1 MFRAPSNNYRV
12 GDMSPRVIPVAI
24 AVVCLAVL
32 LGAAGMFAT
41 SRETS
46 YIQECASEGFAI
58 DGYYRDDKTSREI
71 LAFLEE
77 DGCRWQLVNKDGSS
91 VDGQFKRTD
100 DPNILVL
107 KKENGEEFG
116 TVHVAYMSRRREQGQ
131 IYLIRN
137 TKVTRFYLVSTDPA
151 FTVESGDVDADV

>member
-1 MFRAPSNNYRV
+1 MGRRTIS
-12 GDMSPRVIPVAI
+12 ITL

-32 LGAAGMFAT
+32 LGAMGQFAI

-46 YIQECASEGFAI
+46 YMQECASEGFAI
-58 DGYYRDDKTSREI
+58 DGYYRDDKTSRET

-77 DGCRWQLVNKDGSS
+77 DNCRWQLVDKGGSCI
-91 VDGQFKRTD
+91 DGQFERMD

-107 KKENGEEFG
+107 KNENGEEFG

-131 IYLIRN
+131 LYLFRDS
-137 TKVTRFYLVSTDPA
+137 KVTRFYLMSTDPA
-151 FTVESGDVDADV
+151 FMVEFGDVDVDS

>member
-1 MFRAPSNNYRV
+1 MGRRTIS
-12 GDMSPRVIPVAI
+12 ITL

-32 LGAAGMFAT
+32 LGATGLFAI

-46 YIQECASEGFAI
+46 YMQECASEGFAI
-58 DGYYRDDKTSREI
+58 DGYYRDDKTSLET

-77 DGCRWQLVNKDGSS
+77 DNHRWQLADKDGSC

-100 DPNILVL
+100 DPNILIL
-107 KKENGEEFG
+107 KKENGEELG
-116 TVHVAYMSRRREQGQ
+116 TVHVAYISRRRNQGQ

-151 FTVESGDVDADV
+151 FTVESGEVDSDS

>member
-1 MFRAPSNNYRV
+1 MGRRAIS
-12 GDMSPRVIPVAI
+12 ITL

-32 LGAAGMFAT
+32 LGATGLFAI

-46 YIQECASEGFAI
+46 YS
-58 DGYYRDDKTSREI
+58 YYRDDKTSLET

-77 DGCRWQLVNKDGSS
+77 DNHRWQLVDKDGSC

-100 DPNILVL
+100 DPNILIL

-116 TVHVAYMSRRREQGQ
+116 TIHVAYISRRRDQGQ
-131 IYLIRN
+131 LYLFRDS
-137 TKVTRFYLVSTDPA
+137 KVTRFYLVSTKPA
-151 FTVESGDVDADV
+151 FTVESGDVDLDS

>member
-1 MFRAPSNNYRV
+1 MGRRTIS
-12 GDMSPRVIPVAI
+12 ITL

-32 LGAAGMFAT
+32 LGVTGLFAI

-46 YIQECASEGFAI
+46 YMQECASEGFAI
-58 DGYYRDDKTSREI
+58 DSFYRDDKTSRET

-77 DGCRWQLVNKDGSS
+77 DNCRWQLVDQDGTCA
-91 VDGQFKRTD
+91 DGQFKRMD

-107 KKENGEEFG
+107 KRENGEEFG

-131 IYLIRN
+131 LYLFRDSN
-137 TKVTRFYLVSTDPA
+137 VTRFYLVSTKPA
-151 FTVESGDVDADV
+151 FTVESGEVDSDS

>member
-1 MFRAPSNNYRV
+1 MDR
-12 GDMSPRVIPVAI
+12 RVISI
-24 AVVCLAVL
+24 TLAVVCLAVL
-32 LGAAGMFAT
+32 LGAAGQFAIN
-41 SRETS
+41 RETS
-46 YIQECASEGFAI
+46 YMQECVSEGFAI
-58 DGYYRDDKTSREI
+58 DGYYRDDKTSLET

-77 DGCRWQLVNKDGSS
+77 DNHRWQLVDKDGSC

-100 DPNILVL
+100 DLNILVL

-116 TVHVAYMSRRREQGQ
+116 TVHVAYISRRRNQGQ

-151 FTVESGDVDADV
+151 FTVESGDVDADA

>member
-1 MFRAPSNNYRV
+1 MGRRTIS
-12 GDMSPRVIPVAI
+12 ITL

-32 LGAAGMFAT
+32 LGATGLFAI

-46 YIQECASEGFAI
+46 YMQECASEGFAI
-58 DGYYRDDKTSREI
+58 DGYYRDDKTSLET

-77 DGCRWQLVNKDGSS
+77 DNHRWQLVDKDGSC

-100 DPNILVL
+100 DPNILIYILIL

-116 TVHVAYMSRRREQGQ
+116 TVHVAYVSRRREQGQ
-131 IYLIRN
+131 LYLFRN
-137 TKVTRFYLVSTDPA
+137 SKVTRFYLVSTKPA
-151 FTVESGDVDADV
+151 FTVESGDVDLDS

>member
-1 MFRAPSNNYRV
+1 MGRRTIS
-12 GDMSPRVIPVAI
+12 ITL

-32 LGAAGMFAT
+32 LGATGLFAI

-46 YIQECASEGFAI
+46 YMQECASEGFVI
-58 DGYYRDDKTSREI
+58 DGFYRDDKTSREA

-77 DGCRWQLVNKDGSS
+77 DNCRWQLVDKGGSC
-91 VDGQFKRTD
+91 VDGQFERMD

-107 KKENGEEFG
+107 KNENGEEFG

-131 IYLIRN
+131 LYLFRDS
-137 TKVTRFYLVSTDPA
+137 KVTRFYLVSTKPA
-151 FTVESGDVDADV
+151 FTVESGDVDPAS

>member
-1 MFRAPSNNYRV
+1 MFRAPLNNYRV

-32 LGAAGMFAT
+32 LGATGLFAI

-46 YIQECASEGFAI
+46 YMQECASEGFAI
-58 DGYYRDDKTSREI
+58 DGFYRDDKTSRET

-77 DGCRWQLVNKDGSS
+77 DGCRWQLVNKDGICT
-91 VDGQFKRTD
+91 DGQFKRTD
-100 DPNILVL
+100 DPNILIL

-131 IYLIRN
+131 LYLFRDS
-137 TKVTRFYLVSTDPA
+137 KVTRFYLVSTDPA
-151 FTVESGDVDADV
+151 FTVESGDVNADV

>member
-1 MFRAPSNNYRV
+1 MGRRTIS
-12 GDMSPRVIPVAI
+12 ITL

-32 LGAAGMFAT
+32 LGAMGQFAI

-46 YIQECASEGFAI
+46 YMQECASEGFAI
-58 DGYYRDDKTSREI
+58 DGYYRDDKTSRET

-77 DGCRWQLVNKDGSS
+77 DNCRWQLVDKGGSC
-91 VDGQFKRTD
+91 VDGQFERMD

-107 KKENGEEFG
+107 KNETGEEFG

-131 IYLIRN
+131 LYLFRDS
-137 TKVTRFYLVSTDPA
+137 KVTRFYLVSTDPA
-151 FTVESGDVDADV
+151 FMVESGDADVDS

>member
-1 MFRAPSNNYRV
+1 MGRRAIS
-12 GDMSPRVIPVAI
+12 MTL

-32 LGAAGMFAT
+32 LGATGLFAI

-46 YIQECASEGFAI
+46 YMQECASEDFAI
-58 DGYYRDDKTSREI
+58 DGYYRDDKVGLET
-71 LAFLEE
+71 LAFHEE

-107 KKENGEEFG
+107 KNENGEIFG
-116 TVHVAYMSRRREQGQ
+116 TVHVAYISRRRDQGLL
-131 IYLIRN
+131 YLFRDTRVI
-137 TKVTRFYLVSTDPA
+137 RFYLVSTGPA
-151 FTVESGDVDADV
+151 FTVEFGDIDSDS

>member
-1 MFRAPSNNYRV
+1 MGRRAIS
-12 GDMSPRVIPVAI
+12 ITL

-32 LGAAGMFAT
+32 LGATGLFAI

-46 YIQECASEGFAI
+46 YMQECASEGFAI
-58 DGYYRDDKTSREI
+58 DGYYRDDKTSRET

-77 DGCRWQLVNKDGSS
+77 DNCRWQLVDQDGICT
-91 VDGQFKRTD
+91 DGQFKRTD
-100 DPNILVL
+100 DPNILILKKENGEV

-116 TVHVAYMSRRREQGQ
+116 TIHVAYISRRRNQGQ

>member
-1 MFRAPSNNYRV
+1 MDR
-12 GDMSPRVIPVAI
+12 RVISI
-24 AVVCLAVL
+24 TLAVVCLAVL
-32 LGAAGMFAT
+32 LGATGLFAI

-46 YIQECASEGFAI
+46 YMQECASEGFAI
-58 DGYYRDDKTSREI
+58 DGFYRDDETSREI

-100 DPNILVL
+100 DPNILEL
-107 KKENGEEFG
+107 KKENGEAFG
-116 TVHVAYMSRRREQGQ
+116 TIHVAYRSRRRNQGQ
-131 IYLIRN
+131 IYLITN

-151 FTVESGDVDADV
+151 FMVESGDVDTDI

>member
-1 MFRAPSNNYRV
+1 MGRRAIS
-12 GDMSPRVIPVAI
+12 MTL

-32 LGAAGMFAT
+32 LGAIGLLAI

-46 YIQECASEGFAI
+46 YMQECASEGIAI
-58 DGYYRDDKTSREI
+58 DGFYRDDKTSLEI
-71 LAFLEE
+71 LAFHEE

-107 KKENGEEFG
+107 KNENGEIFG
-116 TVHVAYMSRRREQGQ
+116 TVHVAYISRRRDQGLL
-131 IYLIRN
+131 YLFRDTRVI
-137 TKVTRFYLVSTDPA
+137 RFYLVSTGPA
-151 FTVESGDVDADV
+151 FTVEFGDIDSDS

>member
-1 MFRAPSNNYRV
+1 MDRRAISV
-12 GDMSPRVIPVAI
+12 TL
-24 AVVCLAVL
+24 AVVCLTVL
-32 LGAAGMFAT
+32 LGATGLFAI

-46 YIQECASEGFAI
+46 YMQECASEGFAI

-77 DGCRWQLVNKDGSS
+77 DGCRWQLVDKDGSC

-100 DPNILVL
+100 DPNILIL

-116 TVHVAYMSRRREQGQ
+116 PILSCEHRSSVYGGVWRCRCGR
-131 IYLIRN
+131 LIHGN
-137 TKVTRFYLVSTDPA
+137 KTA
-151 FTVESGDVDADV
+151 SGART

>member
-1 MFRAPSNNYRV
+1 MGRRAIS
-12 GDMSPRVIPVAI
+12 ITL

-32 LGAAGMFAT
+32 LGATGLFAI

-46 YIQECASEGFAI
+46 YMQKCASEGFAI
-58 DGYYRDDKTSREI
+58 DGFYRDDKTSREI

-77 DGCRWQLVNKDGSS
+77 DGCRWQLVDKDGICT
-91 VDGQFKRTD
+91 DGQFKRTD

-116 TVHVAYMSRRREQGQ
+116 TVHVAYLSRRRDQGQ

-137 TKVTRFYLVSTDPA
+137 TKVTRFYLVSTDPV
-151 FTVESGDVDADV
+151 FTVESGDVDTDG